1 MSMFGQQQ
9 TNKLGA
15 DGSGDSEMQV
25 ARLDEIRC
33 RQIRRDLAEWVYFRL
48 DVLESVYH
56 LFH

>member
-1 MSMFGQQQ
+1 MFGQQQ
-9 TNKLGA
+9 TNELGA